1 MSEETQDVQA
11 SFLVSINHDG
21 SLITQP
27 VTIGVAR
34 KATTYDIYQAS
45 KQLSSEIEE
54 MLLADR
60 LAKHILAAMQPVD
73 PAEEQRRKIA
83 EALSER
89 GIDPSQA

>member
-1 MSEETQDVQA
+1 MAEETPDVQA
-11 SFLVSINHDG
+11 SYVVAINHDG
-21 SLITQP
+21 SVTTQALT
-27 VTIGVAR
+27 VGVAR
-34 KATTYDIYQAS
+34 KATTYDIYQTS

-60 LAKHILAAMQPVD
+60 IAKHIVDAMQP
-73 PAEEQRRKIA
+73 ANSTEEQRKKIA